1 MTVVVEVVDETDLG
15 VPTDRLA
22 ELVRAVLER
31 EEAEGAIVVALV
43 EEQAIAELN
52 GRDRGLPEPTD
63 VLSYCAEDGDVEWP
77 GAFDGEGVPPD
88 LGEVIVCPAVVSR
101 YAKEGDSEPGR
112 QLAWTVVHGVLHV
125 LGYDHERDD
134 GEMRLREQALLEELG
149 PLARALSLPADC

>member
-1 MTVVVEVVDETDLG
+1 VSVVVEVVDETDLG
-15 VPTDRLA
+15 LPTNRLA

-63 VLSYCAEDGDVEWP
+63 VLSYCAEDDDVDWP
-77 GAFDGEGVPPD
+77 VVPDGEGVPPD

-101 YAKEGDSEPGR
+101 YAKEGDCEPGR
-112 QLAWTVVHGVLHV
+112 QLAWTVIHGVLHV
-125 LGYDHERDD
+125 LGYDHERDG

-149 PLARALSLPADC
+149 RLPHALSLPAGD